1 MKIKPDAVFAMIEN
15 TINEFMT
22 EATLAPEFKVDFE
35 IMPQT
40 LQFNMIDEDQIKL
53 IIAVVTT
60 MIKRV
65 QEMVVTS
72 NKSETVYK
80 MTYPFESRTET
91 EKALV
96 TINILYQRDAAF
108 IGKRVTV
115 SRAH

>member
-1 MKIKPDAVFAMIEN
+1 MKIKPDAVFAKIEN

-22 EATLAPEFKVDFE
+22 EATLTPEFKVDFLV
-35 IMPQT
+35 MPQT
-40 LQFNMIDEDQIKL
+40 LQFNMVDENQIKL

-60 MIKRV
+60 MIKRI
-65 QEMVVTS
+65 QEMVMAS
-72 NKSETVYK
+72 NKPETEYI

-96 TINILYQRDAAF
+96 EIIIQYRRDARF

-115 SRAH
+115 IRV